1 MKTSC
6 CLLFIIMLI
15 STIGHAR
22 DHLIYSVGRDIPM
35 GYDNEVIRT
44 NYYLN
49 IGSDQGVNSG
59 TILDVFRVIS
69 KQNPYDNLKR
79 INYRLK
85 IGELKVLHS
94 DDNASIAVIEKQFSG
109 IKHPILDVEGF
120 MIGDTVS
127 VNVQK

>member
-1 MKTSC
+1 M
-6 CLLFIIMLI
+6 IIFLLI
-15 STIGHAR
+15 STLGHAQ
-22 DHLIYSVGRDIPM
+22 DHLIYSVAQDLPM
-35 GYDNEVIRT
+35 GFENEIIRT

-49 IGSDQGVNSG
+49 IGSEQGVKSG
-59 TILDVFRVIS
+59 TIVDVYRVIS

-94 DDNASIAVIEKQFSG
+94 DDSASIAIIEKQYNG

-120 MIGDTVS
+120 MIGDFVS
-127 VNVQK
+127 VNVEN